1 MIKFFTEIEIAGII
15 IRDPVTAITNVL
27 IVLTAFWCF
36 LQFRNRELGEAQRT
50 WRWFFLF
57 LSISAL
63 VAVVVHGFSYY
74 TSEETHLF
82 IWTSM
87 CLIQGLGITF
97 AQLAT
102 VMQYFPERTRR
113 LWLLVPGIQFVVFC
127 VILLGFHSYEVTKI
141 HIAAG
146 LVPIMVWNA
155 ILHFSAERTGGP
167 IALGIFVATITAF
180 VHTFKISFGNWFN
193 HNDISH
199 ILLCFALWLI
209 CKGVLRTATQTE
221 TVNA

>member
-1 MIKFFTEIEIAGII
+1 MIKFYTEIEVAGII
-15 IRDPVTAITNVL
+15 LRDPVTAVTNLL
-27 IVLTAFWCF
+27 IFATAMWCF
-36 LQFRNRELGEAQRT
+36 VRFHKHELPEAERT

-57 LSISAL
+57 VGISAL
-63 VAVVVHGFSYY
+63 VAVFVHGFSYY
-74 TSEETHLF
+74 TQQSTHLS
-82 IWTSM
+82 IWTAM
-87 CLIQGLGITF
+87 CILQGLGITF

-102 VMQYFPERTRR
+102 IQQHFPERSRKF
-113 LWLLVPGIQFVVFC
+113 WLLVPVVQFIAFC
-127 VILLGFHSYEVTKI
+127 TILIVFHSYEVTKI

-180 VHTFKISFGNWFN
+180 VHTFKIGFGNWFN

-199 ILLCFALWLI
+199 ILLCIGIWLI
-209 CKGVLRTATQTE
+209 CKGVVRTEAQTE
-221 TVNA
+221 TVRA